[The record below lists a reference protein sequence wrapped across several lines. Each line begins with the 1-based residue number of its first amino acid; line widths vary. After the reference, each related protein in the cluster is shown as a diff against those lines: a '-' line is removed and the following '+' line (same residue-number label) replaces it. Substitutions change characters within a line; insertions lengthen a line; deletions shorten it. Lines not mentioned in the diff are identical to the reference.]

1 MPTKEPYMTTWAQK
15 VWKLKAGKLYSAL
28 KHLKKFVK
36 NMNDWPKKKKNEDS
50 CNAPTPR
57 DPLFVL
63 LMPLKFSI
71 HILMDMLNMSKLMI
85 CILSLAFLT
94 LCFYV
99 RQTGFPAI
107 EVRGMTFSQSIEAP
121 LTLKDTAIMSGQLST
136 RNGNGSG
143 NINVTLHRNVS
154 PQSWVNFDL
163 GWGNGL
169 TLGAKGYKNW
179 TRRMFTN
186 VAGVITFTRRGAV
199 LGFTSSM
206 PILLF

>member
-1 MPTKEPYMTTWAQK
+1 M
-15 VWKLKAGKLYSAL
+15 
-28 KHLKKFVK
+28 
-36 NMNDWPKKKKNEDS
+36 
-50 CNAPTPR
+50 
-57 DPLFVL
+57 
-63 LMPLKFSI
+63 
-71 HILMDMLNMSKLMI
+71 
-85 CILSLAFLT
+85 AFLT

-206 PILLF
+206 PFLLFKKMKY

>member
-1 MPTKEPYMTTWAQK
+1 MM
-15 VWKLKAGKLYSAL
+15 
-28 KHLKKFVK
+28 
-36 NMNDWPKKKKNEDS
+36 
-50 CNAPTPR
+50 
-57 DPLFVL
+57 
-63 LMPLKFSI
+63 
-71 HILMDMLNMSKLMI
+71 
-85 CILSLAFLT
+85 AFLT

-99 RQTGFPAI
+99 RQTGLPTI

-163 GWGNGL
+163 GFGNGL

-186 VAGVITFTRRGAV
+186 VAGIITFTRRGAV

-206 PILLF
+206 PFLDLKKLSINFNSNYSCGSSAGQEYCGLPNIQSWRGQFHEHNDCSGYKPLQHYLKYCVRHPTLIHFIELRSKV